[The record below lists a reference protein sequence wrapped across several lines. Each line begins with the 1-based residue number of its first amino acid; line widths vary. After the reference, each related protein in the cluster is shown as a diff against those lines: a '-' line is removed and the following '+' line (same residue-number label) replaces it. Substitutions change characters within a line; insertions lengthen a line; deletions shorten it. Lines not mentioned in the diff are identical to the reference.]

1 VHKEPIDT
9 SSLEA
14 PPTPSETE
22 LADGWFTERFT
33 PHESHSH
40 HFKKTLVKKQ
50 TKFQKAILADSYS
63 FGRCLVLDGEMQS
76 AQLDEFI
83 YHECLVQPAMVLHPN
98 PKKVLILGGGEG
110 ATVREILRH
119 PGVEQVTMV
128 DIDGEVVEFCKQYL
142 EEWHKGTLTH
152 EKTRLIIGDARTFVL
167 ETEEKFDVIISD
179 LPTPIEGGPAYQL
192 YTLEFYQKMLSRLSP
207 GGLFLAQ
214 AGSGSLLQ
222 IHFHSVLNHTLKTLF
237 KVVRP
242 FYAFVPSFDVPW
254 AFLLASQKADP
265 RKLTAKAVDKRLGR
279 LKSQLRFYDGEAHE
293 GLFRIPKYLR
303 THLDREDQFITE
315 TQPIFFFK

>member
-1 VHKEPIDT
+1 MDLPITD
-9 SSLEA
+9 A

-22 LADGWFTERFT
+22 LTGEWFKERFT

-40 HFKKTLVKKQ
+40 QIRKTIIQ
-50 TKFQKAILADSYS
+50 TRTKFQNAILADSYS

-83 YHECLVQPAMVLHPN
+83 YHECLVQPALLLHPN
-98 PKKVLILGGGEG
+98 PKDVLILGGGEG

-119 PGVEQVTMV
+119 PGVRRVTMV
-128 DIDGEVVEFCKQYL
+128 DIDGEVVDFCKQYL
-142 EEWHKGTLTH
+142 KEWHQGTLTH
-152 EKTRLIIGDARTFVL
+152 PKTRLIIDDARKFVL

-192 YTLEFYQKMLSRLSP
+192 YTVEFYRKMVKKLRP
-207 GGLFLAQ
+207 GGLFIAQ

-222 IHFHSVLNHTLKTLF
+222 LHFHAVLANTLKKVF

-254 AFLLASQKADP
+254 AFLLCSQKGDP
-265 RKLTAKAVDKRLGR
+265 IQLTAAAVDRRLGAI
-279 LKSQLRFYDGEAHE
+279 KNKLRFYDGEAHV
-293 GLFRIPKYLR
+293 GLFHIPKYLR
-303 THLDREDQFITE
+303 ESLRREKQIISE
-315 TQPIFFFK
+315 KKPVFFFK